1 MKSISSILFA
11 ISALFGAHTTSHAAE
26 KSSLVR
32 YEGRIAGVVCS
43 ACSASVKEALMSI
56 NGVKDVRISISDDG
70 SVPRLEITSTS
81 PELTRAAAMKALG
94 DSASHFQIQALEKV
108 SSK

>member
-1 MKSISSILFA
+1 MKRILFGLA
-11 ISALFGAHTTSHAAE
+11 TLCGSHSLGRAADAP
-26 KSSLVR
+26 KPIR
-32 YEGRIAGVVCS
+32 YEGRIAGVVCA

-56 NGVKDVRISISDDG
+56 KGVKDVRISISDDG